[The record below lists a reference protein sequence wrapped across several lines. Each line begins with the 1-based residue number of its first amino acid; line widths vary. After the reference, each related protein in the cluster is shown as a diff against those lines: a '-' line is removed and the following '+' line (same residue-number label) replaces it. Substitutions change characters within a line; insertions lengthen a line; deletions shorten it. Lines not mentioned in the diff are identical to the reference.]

1 MMAAKLAHQ
10 KHLEAQQR
18 RNKQAQAMAEKRQR
32 IGAHKRGL
40 FKVDMKQHPTICV
53 IPAASLAKELPGLVQ
68 SVPFVVCSIVQL
80 CVSRCPF
87 GF

>member
-1 MMAAKLAHQ
+1 MMAAKALHQ

-18 RNKQAQAMAEKRQR
+18 RHKQAQAMAEKRQR
-32 IGAHKRGL
+32 IDAHKRGL
-40 FKVDMKQHPTICV
+40 FKVDMKQHPTSPA

-68 SVPFVVCSIVQL
+68 RVPFVVCSIVQL
-80 CVSRCPF
+80 CVSHCPF

>member
-1 MMAAKLAHQ
+1 MMAAKALHQ

-32 IGAHKRGL
+32 IDAHKRGL
-40 FKVDMKQHPTICV
+40 FKVDMKKHPTICV

-68 SVPFVVCSIVQL
+68 SVPFVVSSIVQL
-80 CVSRCPF
+80 HVSRCPF